1 MPSLLVHSTS
11 VCGVTTTHP
20 VAAHDRPAV
29 TYRAVTVWPTDG
41 PKFDPDT
48 CTRVPPDVGMADR
61 LSDPATATSDVMA
74 GAAYDVATLA
84 DDSTL
89 VCPPTVTSHRRPDP
103 TPSTLSHDS
112 RVCATSTTQLDAVYV
127 VPLTPYVPTTLTT
140 DPPTGPKFIPVTTT
154 VSPPDVLIVTA
165 PDSDKIDGGVY
176 VIVVDA
182 SPLHCSPTFT
192 SHRSPL
198 PTPATD

>member
-1 MPSLLVHSTS
+1 LLPLTSTVSPPAVPRDRFPPSELIVGAAYDVTSDDAALSCPPTLTRHDRPRPTPSLLVHSTS

-84 DDSTL
+84 DDSAL

-103 TPSTLSHDS
+103 TPSTLSHRS
-112 RVCATSTTQLDAVYV
+112 STCAVDTTHDVIEYV
-127 VPLTPYVPTTLTT
+127 VPLTP
-140 DPPTGPKFIPVTTT
+140 
-154 VSPPDVLIVTA
+154 
-165 PDSDKIDGGVY
+165 
-176 VIVVDA
+176 
-182 SPLHCSPTFT
+182 
-192 SHRSPL
+192 
-198 PTPATD
+198 